1 VTIYSL
7 LKVDI
12 MHRVVLVLVAIACAG
27 SLTCC
32 QSTTAPDA
40 PSLIRI
46 RYQYGFKNEL
56 DTFKG
61 ILQKDLV
68 LDGVIKTPFSLTL
81 EEQRTVL
88 DKALAVDFFAWPD
101 TLHREAGVLMSP
113 DPSPDFLRVECR
125 DQEKRLVW
133 FYPLDSRSAFSAP
146 LIELTALIKEIIE
159 SRPEYKKLPPARG
172 AHL

>member
-1 VTIYSL
+1 MPRAL
-7 LKVDI
+7 LVF
-12 MHRVVLVLVAIACAG
+12 VALACAG
-27 SLTCC
+27 SLTCSP
-32 QSTTAPDA
+32 STTAPDA

-46 RYQYGFKNEL
+46 HYQYGFKNEL

-68 LDGVIKTPFSLTL
+68 LDGVIQTPFSLTL

-101 TLHREAGVLMSP
+101 TLHREAGVMMSP
-113 DPSPDFLRVECR
+113 DPSPDFLIVDYR

-133 FYPLDSRSAFSAP
+133 FYPIDCRSVYSAP

-159 SRPEYKKLPPARG
+159 SRLEYKKLPPARG
-172 AHL
+172 GYL

>member
-1 VTIYSL
+1 MTICFF
-7 LKVDI
+7 LKADI
-12 MHRVVLVLVAIACAG
+12 MPRVILVFVAIAWAA
-27 SLTCC
+27 SLTCS

-46 RYQYGFKNEL
+46 HYQYGFKNEL

-61 ILQKDLV
+61 VLQKDLV

-81 EEQRTVL
+81 EEQRTIL

-101 TLHREAGVLMSP
+101 TLHREAGVWMSP
-113 DPSPDFLRVECR
+113 DPSPDFLRVEYR

-146 LIELTALIKEIIE
+146 LIELTTLIRQIIE